1 MNVMNAMDNFFSHSR
16 PGKVIDHQK
25 DLQLWKEQSRLKT
38 RDEMIS
44 LSQEARE
51 TLSHMRKGSRA
62 TDPQTSRF
70 DPKALLIKT
79 IIAAFIEKT
88 VKDLRAKEFGG
99 TNKDITDPAAPLPD
113 QARENV
119 QLIGPNLSLDAH
131 YLFAEM
137 ETISFTLNGVVK
149 TADGQEISFELELNI
164 EKTMLFEKN
173 FSIRTGD
180 GDSTEPTIVHFSGTA
195 AQLTNFSFEFEFESN
210 DTNGQSFRRPGWGH
224 VRFGAELKQ
233 LYNTFSSVMRKM
245 KQAVLGSLADSHEKT
260 PGESMGL
267 QGVQLPFQVNNFQLD
282 METIMMKSSIYTYN
296 DGNAGSIPRIN
307 LAL

>member
-1 MNVMNAMDNFFSHSR
+1 MNVMNAIDNFFSHSG
-16 PGKVIDHQK
+16 PGKVTDHPK
-25 DLQLWKEQSRLKT
+25 NLQLWKEQSRLKT

-51 TLSHMRKGSRA
+51 TLPHMRKGCKA

-88 VKDLRAKEFGG
+88 VQNLRAKEIAGV
-99 TNKDITDPAAPLPD
+99 NKDITNPATPLSD
-113 QARENV
+113 QARENI

-131 YLFAEM
+131 YLYAEM
-137 ETISFTLNGVVK
+137 ETFSFTLNGVVK

-164 EKTMLFEKN
+164 EETLLLEKD

-180 GDSTEPTIVHFSGTA
+180 GDSAEPTMVNFSGTA
-195 AQLTNFSFEFEFESN
+195 AQLTNFSFEFEFESH
-210 DTNGQSFRRPGWGH
+210 DTNGQSFRRPAWGH
-224 VRFGAELKQ
+224 VRFGADLKQ

-267 QGVQLPFQVNNFQLD
+267 KGVQLPFQVNNFQLD

-296 DGNAGSIPRIN
+296 DGNAGSIQRIN